1 MNVLDVNIVEK
12 QFPAPQGDGSVLA
25 LRGVKFSMPT
35 GQFMCVV
42 GPSGC
47 GKTTLMHL
55 TSALDADFDG
65 SITVAG
71 KPPGEGPAL
80 GYMFQSP
87 RLMNW
92 LSVLDNVRL
101 VASPEALAAGRPER
115 LLNDMRLGDFL
126 HTFPNRLSGGMQR
139 RVALARAFVNEAPLL
154 LLDEPFISLDEP
166 VADMLRSLLLQLWSE
181 SQSSVLFVTHDLREA
196 LFLADRVL
204 FMSPSPGRVVLDMAI
219 DLPRPRDAKGP
230 ALESLRRKLLAEH
243 PSLLAGL
250 AGAAEQPKQEAPAW
264 S

>member
-1 MNVLDVNIVEK
+1 MNVLEVDIAEK
-12 QFPAPQGDGSVLA
+12 RFPAPQGAGNVLA
-25 LRGVKFSMPT
+25 LRSVQFGMPT
-35 GQFMCVV
+35 GQFLSVI

-55 TSALDADFDG
+55 ISALDLDYDG
-65 SITVAG
+65 RIVVAG
-71 KPPGEGPAL
+71 KAPADGPPL

-87 RLMNW
+87 RLMTW
-92 LSVLDNVRL
+92 LTVLENVKL
-101 VASPEALAAGRPER
+101 VALPEALAAGRPEQ
-115 LLNDMRLGDFL
+115 LLTEMRLGEFL

-139 RVALARAFVNEAPLL
+139 RVALARAFVNEPPLL

-166 VADMLRSLLLQLWSE
+166 VADMLRALLLQMWSQ
-181 SQSSVLFVTHDLREA
+181 SRSSVLFVTHDLREA

-204 FMSPSPGRVVLDMAI
+204 FMSPSPGCVVLDLPI
-219 DLPRPRDAKGP
+219 TLPRPRDPRGP
-230 ALESLRRKLLAEH
+230 ELEALRRRLLAEH

-250 AGAAEQPKQEAPAW
+250 ATPAEANKEEPAW